1 HRAGR
6 SGVLA
11 KEARNT
17 GVDGKD
23 DSTEAKAGASPIRR
37 WTLRILPAVI
47 AVCASIWW
55 ISGAGVM
62 ALLRGCRIGPMAVG
76 MALQVGA
83 TMILGLRWRTVLESV
98 GASPLPTRRAAT
110 ILSLRAQ
117 AAVVLAPGGIGVDVL
132 RGFEAGYGQQM
143 VGRLTKVA
151 ILERF
156 AGAGVLSMIGFAS
169 ALPLL
174 MPRWGG
180 LLAASLAGLFI
191 VIVLRPGSLN
201 IAGVRLKLRP
211 VLGWTIVN
219 HILALGGL
227 ASGIAATGVHAT
239 ATTLISIAAVAAFAA
254 MLPVS
259 FNGYGVRELALAVLA
274 PGLGLDARRLAASGL
289 VASTILLAGVL
300 IAALAARMVP
310 TGGEKAATRD

>member
-1 HRAGR
+1 M
-6 SGVLA
+6 LA
-11 KEARNT
+11 KEARDT

-23 DSTEAKAGASPIRR
+23 HSAEAKAGARPIRR

-62 ALLRGCRIGPMAVG
+62 AVLRGCRIGPMALG
-76 MALQVGA
+76 MVLQVGSS
-83 TMILGLRWRTVLESV
+83 MILGLRWRAVLESV
-98 GASPLPTRRAAT
+98 GASPLPTRRAAS
-110 ILSLRAQ
+110 ILTLRAQ
-117 AAVVLAPGGIGVDVL
+117 AAVALAPGGIGVDVL
-132 RGFEAGYGQQM
+132 RGFEAGFGQQM
-143 VGRLTKVA
+143 VGRLTKVG

-156 AGAGVLSMIGFAS
+156 AGAGVLAMVALSSM
-169 ALPLL
+169 LPLL
-174 MPRWGG
+174 IPRWGG
-180 LLAASLAGLFI
+180 LLAGSLAGLFI
-191 VIVLRPGSLN
+191 VIVLLPGSLN
-201 IAGVRLKLRP
+201 VAGARLKLRP

-219 HILALGGL
+219 QILALGGL
-227 ASGIAATGVHAT
+227 ATGIVATGVRAP
-239 ATTLISIAAVAAFAA
+239 AMSLISIAAVAAFAS

-310 TGGEKAATRD
+310 TGGKKAGHA